1 MVSAAFGSRG
11 MRRGNAFA
19 PAVAGTDIGGGSMK
33 HRGIFAA
40 GHWLRRRA
48 DDVAVALM
56 GLMFLS
62 FLLQIAFRYL
72 LNQPLGWTEEVT
84 VLCWVWVVLWCAAF
98 VLSDQEEIRF
108 DIVYTMVP
116 VRVRHLFTAGS
127 SIAFV
132 ALMLIS
138 LPASWSYVTFMK
150 REHTA
155 YLHMRLD
162 VMYSVYVIFVL
173 ACIVRHAHLAWRA
186 LARPS
191 DADDEGPTEIH
202 PV

>member
-1 MVSAAFGSRG
+1 ME
-11 MRRGNAFA
+11 
-19 PAVAGTDIGGGSMK
+19 
-33 HRGIFAA
+33 HRKMAAA
-40 GHWLRRRA
+40 GRWLLRRA
-48 DDVAVALM
+48 DDVAVVLM

-98 VLSDQEEIRF
+98 VLANEEEVRF

-116 VRVRHLFTAGS
+116 PSVRRLFTAAS

-132 ALMLIS
+132 VLLLIS
-138 LPASWSYVTFMK
+138 LPGSWNYVAFMK

-155 YLHMRLD
+155 YLHLRLD
-162 VMYSVYVIFVL
+162 MMYSVYVIFVL
-173 ACIVRHAHLAWRA
+173 ACVVKQAYVAWSA
-186 LARPS
+186 VAGAPPLDARDAGKSP
-191 DADDEGPTEIH
+191 DADTGAP
-202 PV
+202 